1 MPAIDVPTLRCP
13 NEIGVI
19 TMSPVKVRDFT
30 VLAEP
35 SESVVLVYFE
45 ESDGIVHVYRDGT
58 VVLSSPQG
66 STITRLPQPGGQ
78 VWRVEGFLA
87 LLARLGA
94 SEQELASAAE
104 IAMQRQHTLTKKGFS
119 AAVDRALAESRVHYD
134 AWASSQPPDIAA
146 MDETQID
153 EWLTAKIEE
162 LRGNRG

>member
-1 MPAIDVPTLRCP
+1 
-13 NEIGVI
+13 
-19 TMSPVKVRDFT
+19 MSPVKVRDFT
-30 VLAEP
+30 ALAEP

-94 SEQELASAAE
+94 TEHELARAAE
-104 IAMQRQHTLTKKGFS
+104 IATEREHALTKMGFGT
-119 AAVDRALAESRVHYD
+119 AVDRVLAESRVHYD
-134 AWASSQPPDIAA
+134 AWASNQSSDVAA
-146 MDETQID
+146 MNETQID
-153 EWLTAKIEE
+153 EWLAARIKEV
-162 LRGNRG
+162 RADHG